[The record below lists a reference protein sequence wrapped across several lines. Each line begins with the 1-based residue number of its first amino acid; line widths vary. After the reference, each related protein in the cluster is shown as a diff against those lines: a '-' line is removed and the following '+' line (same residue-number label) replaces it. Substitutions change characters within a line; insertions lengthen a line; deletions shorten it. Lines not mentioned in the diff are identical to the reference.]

1 MTVKE
6 MQTLVDSWIIKQG
19 VRYFEPLTNM
29 LQLTEEVGELARVM
43 SRTYGEQSFKDG
55 ESRDIGDELADVLW
69 VVTCLAN
76 QCGIDLEAAL
86 IANLVAYVRD
96 GAYTEKNGRDR
107 KRHKNNV
114 KLTGGK

>member
-6 MQTLVDSWIIKQG
+6 MQTLVDSWIIKEG

-55 ESRDIGDELADVLW
+55 ETRAIGDELADVLW

-86 IANLVAYVRD
+86 IANL
-96 GAYTEKNGRDR
+96 EKKNGRDR

>member
-6 MQTLVDSWIIKQG
+6 MQTLVDSWIIKEG

-55 ESRDIGDELADVLW
+55 ESHDIGDELADVLW

-86 IANLVAYVRD
+86 IANL
-96 GAYTEKNGRDR
+96 EKKNSRDR

>member
-6 MQTLVDSWIIKQG
+6 MQTLVDSWIIKEG

-55 ESRDIGDELADVLW
+55 ESRDIGDELADV
-69 VVTCLAN
+69 AN

-86 IANLVAYVRD
+86 IANL
-96 GAYTEKNGRDR
+96 EKKNSRDR

>member
-6 MQTLVDSWIIKQG
+6 MQTLVDSWIIKEG

-43 SRTYGEQSFKDG
+43 SRTYGEHSFKDG

-86 IANLVAYVRD
+86 IANL
-96 GAYTEKNGRDR
+96 EKKNSRDR

>member
-6 MQTLVDSWIIKQG
+6 MQTLVDSWIIKEG

-55 ESRDIGDELADVLW
+55 ESRDIGDEL
-69 VVTCLAN
+69 VTCLAN

-86 IANLVAYVRD
+86 IANL
-96 GAYTEKNGRDR
+96 EKKNSRDR

>member
-6 MQTLVDSWIIKQG
+6 MQTLVDSWIIKEG

-43 SRTYGEQSFKDG
+43 SRIYGEQSFKDG

-86 IANLVAYVRD
+86 IANL
-96 GAYTEKNGRDR
+96 EKKNSRDR